1 MYALWS
7 SLKRHRSPPSNL
19 PDPWLIASL
28 QGSIL
33 LSDSFS
39 SPCVATGSLMRLI
52 LITVYLYQWG
62 SERKADTESMNFNK
76 ENPPPSDLR
85 AAATR
90 HSGMKAYFSRTGRLM
105 SSPHGRF
112 VLEPYNW
119 LLCFHYANMRWSSEG
134 VCACVESDCGTAV
147 ISKSSSFR
155 HEKCFN
161 VCFSLFRKP
170 RNH

>member
-76 ENPPPSDLR
+76 ENPPPHLICVLQR
-85 AAATR
+85 HATAGWR
-90 HSGMKAYFSRTGRLM
+90 LISAGRVGLWVHHM
-105 SSPHGRF
+105 
-112 VLEPYNW
+112 
-119 LLCFHYANMRWSSEG
+119 EG
-134 VCACVESDCGTAV
+134 L
-147 ISKSSSFR
+147 SSSHTIGFCVFIMLIWGGLR
-155 HEKCFN
+155 R
-161 VCFSLFRKP
+161 VCVCVRVSSLIAAPLSFQNLPVSDMRSALTCALDESVS
-170 RNH
+170 

>member
-1 MYALWS
+1 MEQSEEASLLFHTWKILKNHFPVMYALWS

-76 ENPPPSDLR
+76 ENPPIWSACCGDTPQRDEGLFQQDGSAYEFTTRKVCPR
-85 AAATR
+85 AIQLA
-90 HSGMKAYFSRTGRLM
+90 S
-105 SSPHGRF
+105 
-112 VLEPYNW
+112 V
-119 LLCFHYANMRWSSEG
+119 
-134 VCACVESDCGTAV
+134 
-147 ISKSSSFR
+147 
-155 HEKCFN
+155 
-161 VCFSLFRKP
+161 FSLC
-170 RNH
+170 